1 MATKY
6 SEDTDLTIS
15 LKNSD
20 ESAFREVF
28 DRYHRRVYQF
38 AYSFLK
44 DSAQSEDIVQE
55 AFLNFWLYREN
66 LSIDVPIAPLLFTM
80 TRRAV
85 INQWKKSASSDKF
98 RQHLLASFEEGSNDA
113 EAYALSRDI
122 ERISEEALQ
131 LLTVQQREI
140 FRLSREEG
148 LTYKEI
154 ADRLHIS
161 RHTVKYHLSNALD
174 TFRQHFAKYGIL
186 YTCFVLFYLFDF

>member
-1 MATKY
+1 MTR

-28 DRYHRRVYQF
+28 DRYHRKVYQF

-44 DSAQSEDIVQE
+44 DKEQSEDIVQE
-55 AFLNFWLYREN
+55 AFLNFWMYREN
-66 LSIDVPIAPLLFTM
+66 LSLNLPIAPLLFTM
-80 TRRAV
+80 TRRV
-85 INQWKKSASSDKF
+85 IINYWKKCASSNKF
-98 RQHLLASFEEGSNDA
+98 KQQLLISLEEADNNT
-113 EAYALSRDI
+113 EAYAISRDI

-140 FRLSREEG
+140 FLLSREEG
-148 LTYKEI
+148 LTYAEI

-161 RHTVKYHLSNALD
+161 RHTVKYHLTNALD
-174 TFRQHFAKYGIL
+174 IFRQHFAKYGIL
-186 YTCFVLFYLFDF
+186 YTYFVTFYFSDL